1 MLLQQLINGLVLGS
15 IYTAIALGLTMI
27 YGILGIINW
36 AHGELYMLG
45 AFATLYLVNI
55 LGSGDGAAGS
65 YFLALLLGIVIM
77 AIFGVLLDKLVF
89 SPLRGKSDNTIILGT
104 LGISFFLQNLAIIL
118 FSPNPQG
125 IPSVL
130 NQQNLTIF
138 GASVTWSRAIVVIV
152 TVVLILVLNWFIS
165 KTKTGKAMR
174 ATSQDMNAARLMG
187 IDIKFISVITTII
200 GAALAGVAGGLAGPI
215 FLVQPTMGILMV
227 TKAFAVVILGG
238 LGNIGGAI
246 LGGFILG
253 IAEALTAGYISSA
266 LKDIVAFVIMIL
278 VLIVKP
284 EGVFSKY
291 SVEKV

>member
-77 AIFGVLLDKLVF
+77 AIFGMLLDKLVF

>member
-1 MLLQQLINGLVLGS
+1 MFLQQLINGLVLGS

-55 LGSGDGAAGS
+55 LGDGSGAAGS
-65 YFLALLLGIVIM
+65 YFLALLLGVIVM
-77 AIFGVLLDKLVF
+77 AILGVLIDKLVF

-125 IPSVL
+125 VPCVL
-130 NQQNLTIF
+130 NSMTVQLGNV
-138 GASVTWSRAIVVIV
+138 SVTTTRLLTVVI
-152 TVVLILVLNWFIS
+152 TVILILVLNWFIS

-174 ATSQDMNAARLMG
+174 ATSQDMTAARLMG
-187 IDIKFISVITTII
+187 IDIKFISIVTSII
-200 GAALAGVAGGLAGPI
+200 GAALAGIAGGLAGPI
-215 FLVQPTMGILMV
+215 FLVQPTMGIMMV

-246 LGGFILG
+246 FGGFILG

>member
-1 MLLQQLINGLVLGS
+1 MLLQQLINSLVLGS

-77 AIFGVLLDKLVF
+77 AIFGMLLDKLVF

-253 IAEALTAGYISSA
+253 IAEALTAGYISSE

>member
-1 MLLQQLINGLVLGS
+1 MV
-15 IYTAIALGLTMI
+15 
-27 YGILGIINW
+27 
-36 AHGELYMLG
+36 LG

-65 YFLALLLGIVIM
+65 YFLALLVGIVIM

-130 NQQNLTIF
+130 NQQNLTIL

-152 TVVLILVLNWFIS
+152 TVVLIIILNWFIS

-187 IDIKFISVITTII
+187 IDIKFISIITTII

>member
-1 MLLQQLINGLVLGS
+1 MFLQQLINGLVLGS

-65 YFLALLLGIVIM
+65 YFLALLVGIVIM

-130 NQQNLTIF
+130 NQQNLTIL

-152 TVVLILVLNWFIS
+152 TVVLIIILNWFIS

-187 IDIKFISVITTII
+187 IDIKFISIITTII